1 MKNYLVERKV
11 VHADETVVQVLK
23 EPGKKASAE
32 SRMWVYS
39 SGNTGDPPIILYDYQ
54 PTRSGKHAK
63 RYLEGFGG
71 YLQTDGY
78 AGYNAVPNVTHC
90 GCWAHQRR
98 KYEEALPRGKVE
110 DSKSAIGLNYCNQL
124 FELEKQWAD
133 LTPELRL
140 KQRQEQSKPVLD
152 AYWAWLESVNP
163 LQGSNLGKAIQYS
176 INQKERLNAFL
187 LDGRIEIS
195 NNRAENVVRPFA
207 IGRKNWIFSDTQKG
221 ADASATVYSIIESSK
236 ANGLNPYNYLV
247 YLFKQLPNL
256 MDLSEQSLEDF
267 LPWSSTLPDYCKN
280 KRN

>member
-1 MKNYLVERKV
+1 M
-11 VHADETVVQVLK
+11 
-23 EPGKKASAE
+23 
-32 SRMWVYS
+32 
-39 SGNTGDPPIILYDYQ
+39 
-54 PTRSGKHAK
+54 
-63 RYLEGFGG
+63 
-71 YLQTDGY
+71 
-78 AGYNAVPNVTHC
+78 THC